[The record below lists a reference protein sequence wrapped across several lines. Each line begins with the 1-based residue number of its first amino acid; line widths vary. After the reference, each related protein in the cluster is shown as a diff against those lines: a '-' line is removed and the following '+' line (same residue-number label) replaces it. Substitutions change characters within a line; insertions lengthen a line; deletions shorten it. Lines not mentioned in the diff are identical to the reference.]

1 VKLAQ
6 VKKRCPDVR
15 VAIEPL
21 LVWNQELAE
30 QIIQKKVSV
39 SQLVKS
45 LTEFN
50 IKYYTDGLGKL

>member
-1 VKLAQ
+1 MKLAQ

-30 QIIQKKVSV
+30 QIIQKKSL
-39 SQLVKS
+39 SASLSRAS
-45 LTEFN
+45 LTL
-50 IKYYTDGLGKL
+50 I